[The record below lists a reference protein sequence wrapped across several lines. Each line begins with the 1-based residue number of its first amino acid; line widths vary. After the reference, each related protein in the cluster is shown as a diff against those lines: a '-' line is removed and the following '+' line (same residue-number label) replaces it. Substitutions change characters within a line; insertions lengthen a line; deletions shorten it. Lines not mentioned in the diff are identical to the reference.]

1 MRIAIRV
8 AEGAAATGS
17 PNRGEVQAKAI
28 AAIQRLR
35 RGSGLA
41 RLDLRSRRRPPLE
54 LAIPFPRLH
63 DGPVERKAAV
73 VEHGRSR
80 AELLRRLVVM
90 GDEAESDAGGAEVA
104 DARLAFLLEALV
116 ADREHL
122 VDDEDVRLDV
132 LGDGEAKP
140 RVHSRAVV
148 LDRHVDEVAQLGKGD
163 DAIELPLHLPARE
176 AEERPVEED
185 VGAARQPGVENR
197 PEPDH
202 L

>member
-1 MRIAIRV
+1 MRRCTRGCDRV
-8 AEGAAATGS
+8 TKS
-17 PNRGEVQAKAI
+17 RRGTAKSI
-28 AAIQRLR
+28 AAIPAPSARER
-35 RGSGLA
+35 LA

-80 AELLRRLVVM
+80 AELPGRLVVV
-90 GDEAESDAGGAEVA
+90 GDEAESDPGGAEVA

-176 AEERPVEED
+176 AEERPL
-185 VGAARQPGVENR
+185 RKMLSR
-197 PEPDH
+197 PDSSGSKPAPSSIIG
-202 L
+202 LIRP